1 MLIMALIS
9 PKLLNNT
16 PRNFWHIKL
25 NQSSIVKP
33 IYGYLLPNLV
43 INCINF
49 IFNAISSYNQLLHM
63 RNLMKFYT
71 MHAYN
76 QLF

>member
-43 INCINF
+43 INCINLYLMPF
-49 IFNAISSYNQLLHM
+49 RAIIS
-63 RNLMKFYT
+63 FFT
-71 MHAYN
+71 CEI
-76 QLF
+76 